1 MVPHFTLGLGI
12 GVLDAAL
19 VPLLATLVDTR
30 YGDDGT
36 ENSEHFNSSTLVLL
50 HKLIF

>member
-19 VPLLATLVDTR
+19 VPMLATLVDAR
-30 YGDDGT
+30 YSQGEDETD
-36 ENSEHFNSSTLVLL
+36 ER
-50 HKLIF
+50 K